1 MQTARQ
7 AFSHDAALAHTL
19 NPYAVLARGYA
30 VVQGVDNQVVR
41 RAAQVQPGE
50 ALQVRL
56 FDGMLLCTVD
66 ECRHAD
72 KTLFNIMAGAKKAV
86 DFEAAQQK
94 LEEILQRLSEDDVS
108 LDESVTLYATASE
121 LIAQCSA
128 ALKNAELKVQ
138 EIDASLAQALG
149 QQAQE
154 GVADDV

>member
-1 MQTARQ
+1 
-7 AFSHDAALAHTL
+7 
-19 NPYAVLARGYA
+19 
-30 VVQGVDNQVVR
+30 
-41 RAAQVQPGE
+41 
-50 ALQVRL
+50 
-56 FDGMLLCTVD
+56 
-66 ECRHAD
+66 
-72 KTLFNIMAGAKKAV
+72 MAGAKKAV

-121 LIAQCSA
+121 LIAQYSA

-154 GVADDV
+154 GAADDV

>member
-1 MQTARQ
+1 
-7 AFSHDAALAHTL
+7 
-19 NPYAVLARGYA
+19 
-30 VVQGVDNQVVR
+30 
-41 RAAQVQPGE
+41 
-50 ALQVRL
+50 
-56 FDGMLLCTVD
+56 
-66 ECRHAD
+66 
-72 KTLFNIMAGAKKAV
+72 MAGAKKAV

-108 LDESVTLYATASE
+108 LDESVTLYSTASE

-154 GVADDV
+154 GAADDV

>member
-1 MQTARQ
+1 
-7 AFSHDAALAHTL
+7 
-19 NPYAVLARGYA
+19 
-30 VVQGVDNQVVR
+30 
-41 RAAQVQPGE
+41 
-50 ALQVRL
+50 
-56 FDGMLLCTVD
+56 
-66 ECRHAD
+66 
-72 KTLFNIMAGAKKAV
+72 MAGAKKAV

-121 LIAQCSA
+121 LIAQCSV

-154 GVADDV
+154 GAADDV

>member
-1 MQTARQ
+1 
-7 AFSHDAALAHTL
+7 
-19 NPYAVLARGYA
+19 
-30 VVQGVDNQVVR
+30 
-41 RAAQVQPGE
+41 
-50 ALQVRL
+50 
-56 FDGMLLCTVD
+56 
-66 ECRHAD
+66 
-72 KTLFNIMAGAKKAV
+72 MAGAKKAV
-86 DFEAAQQK
+86 DFEDAQQK

>member
-1 MQTARQ
+1 M
-7 AFSHDAALAHTL
+7 
-19 NPYAVLARGYA
+19 LARRQNAFQAKGLNY
-30 VVQGVDNQVVR
+30 NSK
-41 RAAQVQPGE
+41 E
-50 ALQVRL
+50 
-56 FDGMLLCTVD
+56 
-66 ECRHAD
+66 HH
-72 KTLFNIMAGAKKAV
+72 IMAGAKKAV

-154 GVADDV
+154 GAADDV

>member
-1 MQTARQ
+1 
-7 AFSHDAALAHTL
+7 
-19 NPYAVLARGYA
+19 
-30 VVQGVDNQVVR
+30 
-41 RAAQVQPGE
+41 
-50 ALQVRL
+50 
-56 FDGMLLCTVD
+56 
-66 ECRHAD
+66 
-72 KTLFNIMAGAKKAV
+72 MAGAKKAV

-108 LDESVTLYATASE
+108 LDESVTLYATESE

-154 GVADDV
+154 GATDDV